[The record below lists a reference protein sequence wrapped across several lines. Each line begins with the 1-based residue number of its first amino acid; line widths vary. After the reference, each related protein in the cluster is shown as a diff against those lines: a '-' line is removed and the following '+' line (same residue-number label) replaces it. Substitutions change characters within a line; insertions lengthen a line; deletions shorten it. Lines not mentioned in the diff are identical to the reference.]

1 MSRLSGS
8 NDKKQ
13 NLSNLR
19 AALVATMQCTQA
31 VMRATDE
38 TLLMEHVCA
47 IIVDAGYCFCWVGA
61 AEQDGEKTVR
71 PLAWAGFEDGYLSSV
86 KITWSDSELGRGPV
100 GTAIQTA
107 KPVVF
112 QDLKGSSDYIP
123 WQTEASKRGY
133 RSCTA
138 LPMMAK
144 GVPFAVL
151 SIYAPKP
158 GVFGE
163 AELELLSNL
172 ADILSFGITTLR
184 QRQKTEA
191 VLKEHIELIQQ
202 VISATPSG
210 LLVCDRDLR
219 CQMWNPS
226 MEQLTGLPA
235 KEAVGGFPFE
245 KLPILPQLGLEA
257 GVQKALAGEVYVSGD
272 VPLTARWGE
281 TPLWISCRYVPL
293 GNSFG
298 QITRVLVTLRDVTER
313 RQEEQANRK
322 SELRLRQAARV
333 SHMGIFEHDHRTD
346 ALYWS
351 PEQREI
357 FGFDPD
363 EPATLSAYF
372 DLVHPED
379 REAISAAVRRAHDP
393 GGDGFFD
400 VENRIVLPD
409 GSVRYLT
416 TRSQTFFEGE
426 GVARHKVYT
435 VGAML
440 DVTDRRRMEE
450 ERQKLVEV
458 VQNSPDLIGIATTAG
473 KVMFIN
479 RAGQEL
485 VGIENDQE
493 ATSIAMS
500 AYVAP
505 GQMRRLAHEVLP
517 MLLSGKPWWGEVLL
531 KHLQSG
537 ESIPVEMRAFPIC
550 DTQGTVMAIAN
561 VSRDIRGRRKFEEA
575 LRQAEQKYRG
585 IFDNAVLG
593 IFQST
598 PDGRYLSVNQAMAG
612 MHGYASPQEMMSEI
626 TNIDRQVFVDSSQ
639 HSKLIGTLE
648 KQGVVHNFVFE
659 ICRKDGSR
667 GWASVN
673 AREIRDDQGKLVCYE
688 GTQED
693 ITERKLLEAQYQQ
706 AQKME
711 AVGRLAGGV
720 AHDFNNI
727 LGVIMGYCDL
737 TMEQVPFSQPLTRNI
752 SEIKEAA
759 ARAAVLTKQLLA
771 FSKQQM
777 LNARVLDLNK
787 LVLNVAGMLKRLVGE
802 DIALSLKAGDRL
814 RLIKVNPGQIE
825 QILMNLV
832 VNARD
837 AMPAGGDIVIET
849 SNVYLDDSYARQHA
863 PVIPGSYVMISVADT
878 GCGIDKETLSRIFEP
893 FFTTKASGKGT
904 GLGLATVY
912 GIVKQSNGYIWAYS
926 EPSKGAIFKIYF
938 PAVED
943 KETELEPEVATETK
957 GGSETILL
965 VEDEEA
971 LRDVA
976 ATLLEVAG
984 YKILKAENATVALAL
999 ARTREIDLVIT
1010 DVIMPNMSG
1019 PELCS
1024 RIREERSG
1032 IRFLYVSGYAGDKLT
1047 HYVESAPAV
1056 SLVEKPFTKESL
1068 LNKVRSVL
1076 DS

>member
-1 MSRLSGS
+1 
-8 NDKKQ
+8 
-13 NLSNLR
+13 
-19 AALVATMQCTQA
+19 MQCTQA

-100 GTAIQTA
+100 GTAIRTA

-112 QDLKGSSDYIP
+112 QDLKGSSDYTP

-133 RSCTA
+133 RSSTA
-138 LPMMAK
+138 LPMMAM
-144 GVPFAVL
+144 GVSFAVL
-151 SIYAPKP
+151 SIYAPEA

-184 QRQKTEA
+184 DRQKTEA
-191 VLKEHIELIQQ
+191 ALKEHIELIQQ
-202 VISATPSG
+202 VISAAPSG
-210 LLVCDRDLR
+210 LLVCDRDFR
-219 CQMWNPS
+219 CHMWNPS

-235 KEAVGGFPFE
+235 KEAVGNFPFE
-245 KLPILPQLGLEA
+245 KLPFLRQLGLEA
-257 GVQKALAGEVYVSGD
+257 GVQKALAGESYVSAD
-272 VPLTARWGE
+272 ILLAPPCSEST
-281 TPLWISCRYVPL
+281 LWISCRYVPL
-293 GNSFG
+293 RNSFG
-298 QITRVLVTLRDVTER
+298 QITKVLVTLRDMTER
-313 RQEEQANRK
+313 RQAEEASRQ
-322 SELRLRQAARV
+322 SEQRWHQVARV
-333 SHMGIFEHDHRTD
+333 SHIGIFEHDHRTD
-346 ALYWS
+346 TLYWS

-357 FGFDPD
+357 FGLDPN
-363 EPATLSAYF
+363 EPATLSEY
-372 DLVHPED
+372 LNRVHPED

-393 GGDGFFD
+393 GGDGLFD
-400 VENRIVLPD
+400 VENRIVLRD

-416 TRSQTFFEGE
+416 TRSQTFFEGV
-426 GVARHKVYT
+426 GAARHKVYT

-450 ERQKLVEV
+450 ERQKLVAV
-458 VQNSPDLIGIATTAG
+458 VQHSPDLIGIATTTGEVLFINKAG
-473 KVMFIN
+473 K
-479 RAGQEL
+479 EL
-485 VGIENDQE
+485 VGIESDQQ
-493 ATSIAMS
+493 AISLPMS
-500 AYVAP
+500 AYVASD
-505 GQMRRLAHEVLP
+505 QLRRLAHEILP
-517 MLLSGKPWWGEVLL
+517 MLLSGKPWWGEVSL
-531 KHLQSG
+531 KHLRSG
-537 ESIPVEMRAFPIC
+537 EFIPVEMRAFPIC
-550 DTQGTVMAIAN
+550 DTQGKVMAIAN
-561 VSRDIRGRRKFEEA
+561 VSRDIRGRKQVEEA

-598 PDGRYLSVNQAMAG
+598 PDGRYLSVNQAMAR
-612 MHGYASPQEMMSEI
+612 MHGYASPQEMVGEI
-626 TNIDRQVFVDSSQ
+626 NNVERQVFVDPLQ
-639 HSKLIGTLE
+639 HSELIGTLE

-673 AREIRDDQGKLVCYE
+673 AREIRDEQGKLVCYE
-688 GTQED
+688 GTLED

-737 TMEQVPFSQPLTRNI
+737 TMEQVPLSQPLTRNI

-759 ARAAVLTKQLLA
+759 ARAATLTRQLLA

-777 LNARVLDLNK
+777 VNARVLDLNK

-802 DIALSLKAGDRL
+802 DIALSLKAGDKL

-837 AMPAGGDIVIET
+837 AMPTGGNIVIET
-849 SNVYLDDSYARQHA
+849 SNVHLDDSYARQHA
-863 PVIPGSYVMISVADT
+863 PVIPGPYVMISVGDT

-893 FFTTKASGKGT
+893 FFTTKGSGKGT

-1024 RIREERSG
+1024 RIREVRAG
-1032 IRFLYVSGYAGDKLT
+1032 IKFLYVSGYAGDQLT

-1056 SLVEKPFTKESL
+1056 SLLEKPFTKESF
-1068 LNKVRSVL
+1068 LNKIRLVL